1 MTNHNEKFQ
10 INQSINQSLS
20 SRNRCKSTEK
30 EEQKWKKK
38 EQTWPLQKG
47 PAPMPM
53 VGMSRAEVT
62 AAATSAGTH
71 SNTTEKHPASCSAI
85 ADSTT

>member
-1 MTNHNEKFQ
+1 MTNHIEKFQ
-10 INQSINQSLS
+10 INQSLS
-20 SRNRCKSTEK
+20 SRKGCKAAEK
-30 EEQKWKKK
+30 EEQRLKKK
-38 EQTWPLQKG
+38 AQTCPLQKG

-62 AAATSAGTH
+62 AAATGAGTH